1 MPFER
6 PAILVV
12 VTLNAGHILE
22 LSKCLAMGSML
33 RLGHVRQPCWI
44 KTVHFLNT
52 VTHGN
57 CSMHASDTWG
67 WDGRWEWGQYKP
79 VGGRRMGGSWY
90 SVYSVETGSGLVL
103 VFHGVITFRK
113 SVLVR
118 ILMNFTVRGV
128 SLKCQTKT
136 TSAVARAEKTQFRDE
151 RNWEPIDQI
160 RPGGCCFS
168 DYWLDNI
175 TIYSSVNS
183 PHVIGLETL
192 QANGQRQRTRNCYYY

>member
-1 MPFER
+1 M
-6 PAILVV
+6 LVTFWSFQSV
-12 VTLNAGHILE
+12 WLWGV
-22 LSKCLAMGSML
+22 CWGSDTYGSHVES
-33 RLGHVRQPCWI
+33 RLYI
-44 KTVHFLNT
+44 FLNT

-67 WDGRWEWGQYKP
+67 WDGRREWGQYKP

-118 ILMNFTVRGV
+118 ILMNFTVRAV

-136 TSAVARAEKTQFRDE
+136 TSAVARAEKTQFSQR
-151 RNWEPIDQI
+151 WEKLRAHRSDQAW
-160 RPGGCCFS
+160 GMLF
-168 DYWLDNI
+168 
-175 TIYSSVNS
+175 
-183 PHVIGLETL
+183 
-192 QANGQRQRTRNCYYY
+192 